1 MQQVVSSPLNSGIYQ
16 TGGRADR
23 RVGLSVLGKGKISFS
38 YQDSNLNYAGSV
50 VNVILVPVLKQS
62 ELLFAG
68 GHQQHQTVHWQ
79 CQQTGKADMSVARH
93 TSLSLSVI
101 STRHAIERGTTI
113 TSPQPKELYVTAL
126 AQTGKKHYAVLG
138 WYDLLVTQD
147 SCGAMLNQITTAKNL
162 CSKGINWRIARIG
175 DHNTEIGKC
184 YTQLRL
190 ARSFGAEEDGRRYR
204 HRGATEHKGRVRMF
218 LRRWIRWIPSC
229 RIWRRVVW

>member
-138 WYDLLVTQD
+138 
-147 SCGAMLNQITTAKNL
+147 
-162 CSKGINWRIARIG
+162 
-175 DHNTEIGKC
+175 
-184 YTQLRL
+184 
-190 ARSFGAEEDGRRYR
+190 
-204 HRGATEHKGRVRMF
+204 
-218 LRRWIRWIPSC
+218 
-229 RIWRRVVW
+229 